1 MSREDILKTI
11 EVLKSRL
18 LSVSN
23 YIYENPELGYQEFK
37 AKKALTELLKEFG
50 FTVQDGVAKFDTAFK
65 AVYSSNRQGP
75 NIAFIAEYD
84 ALPGLGHA
92 CGHNLIGTAAVG
104 AGIALAQNLP
114 FGKVSVIGTPA
125 EEIPPSTKQKMIDN
139 GVFNDVDI
147 VLMMHGADR
156 TTTKSGSLANE
167 AIDYKFRGKASHAAK
182 YPHLG
187 VSALDAVIIT
197 MQAIE
202 ILREHVRSDV
212 RMHGIITDG
221 GLAPN
226 IVPERAAL
234 NYYAR
239 ALDNNYLDDV
249 VRRMDNCARAGA
261 LATGA
266 HLEIV
271 HKGRIAN
278 KVLLDSLNDLLIENA
293 QQAGAPQ
300 IMAPETELGS
310 TDFGNVTHY
319 IPGATLKVA
328 ILDPGQSVHTI
339 EAYKAMGSE
348 VGHRAIEVAALAMA
362 WTGYDLLIDPQ
373 KLEKVKNEHAK
384 KSAN

>member
-1 MSREDILKTI
+1 MSREDILKII
-11 EVLKSRL
+11 ETLKPQL
-18 LSVSN
+18 LSVSD

-37 AKKALTELLKEFG
+37 AKKALTALLQKYG
-50 FTVQDGVAKFDTAFK
+50 FAVQDGVGKLDTAFK
-65 AVYSSNRQGP
+65 AVYPSHGQGP

-84 ALPGLGHA
+84 ALPDLGHA
-92 CGHNLIGTAAVG
+92 CGHNLIGAAAVG
-104 AGIALAQNLP
+104 AGIALSQNLP

-125 EEIPPSTKQKMIDN
+125 EEIPPAAKQKMIDN
-139 GVFNDVDI
+139 GVFDDVDI
-147 VLMMHGADR
+147 ALMMHGADR
-156 TTTKSGSLANE
+156 TTTKTGSLTVE
-167 AIDYKFRGKASHAAK
+167 SIDYKFKGKASHAAK

-187 VSALDAVIIT
+187 ISALDAAIIT

-202 ILREHVRSDV
+202 MLREHVRSDV
-212 RMHGIITDG
+212 RIHGIITDG
-221 GLAPN
+221 GQAPN

-234 NYYAR
+234 SYYAR
-239 ALDNNYLDDV
+239 ALDSDYLGEV
-249 VRRMDNCARAGA
+249 VRRMDDCARAGV

-266 HLEIV
+266 HLEIA

-278 KVLLDSLNDLLIENA
+278 KILLDSLNDLLLENA
-293 QQAGAPQ
+293 QQAGALQ

-328 ILDPGQSVHTI
+328 IIEPGQSVHTI
-339 EAYKAMGSE
+339 EAYKAAGSE

-373 KLEKVKNEHAK
+373 KLETVKNEHAIK
-384 KSAN
+384 TVK